1 MAETPAGEGDVT
13 ISTTNTNDDIEE
25 VASPPAPA
33 EDAHGA
39 ALKDLQE
46 MVAALKAELDAT
58 KADNA
63 RLQQEVVQARRVSK
77 SVSARSTPPRKAFT
91 APSEAAGEGGGSGSG
106 KTKTRRVKAPSSRLY
121 NPTKLQQKA
130 EKLAKAREEAELAK
144 CSFKPKTKAG
154 AKAANTAKR
163 GNSASH
169 RLFQQAKRHQ
179 EKRRSL
185 ADQKDDLAVKECTF
199 SPSLD
204 ERSVKIASVSAGT
217 KEETFSRLSA
227 PRTYKTKEMGMD
239 DKDILECTFTPKLIN
254 PQRSVQK
261 NQAATHDRLYAEA
274 ILRKSKR
281 EQIRKAKEEQERMQE
296 LDGCTFAP
304 EVNVKAEYLN
314 ANSGSV
320 VERLYTKDMEQ
331 RQTKMESLKRE
342 VSKECT
348 FKPKVR
354 KNAAYQT
361 ANGSVIER
369 LYETARVQRDES
381 HPIDAECTFS
391 PQITSLASKIDR
403 GDLPTHERLALE
415 MSPSQKIALAD
426 MEDYYEDDEYYGDY
440 YGEEEEYDEEMEE
453 DEEGEMEEI
462 DDYEEEEE
470 EEEEELELP

>member
-1 MAETPAGEGDVT
+1 
-13 ISTTNTNDDIEE
+13 
-25 VASPPAPA
+25 
-33 EDAHGA
+33 
-39 ALKDLQE
+39 
-46 MVAALKAELDAT
+46 
-58 KADNA
+58 
-63 RLQQEVVQARRVSK
+63 
-77 SVSARSTPPRKAFT
+77 
-91 APSEAAGEGGGSGSG
+91 
-106 KTKTRRVKAPSSRLY
+106 
-121 NPTKLQQKA
+121 
-130 EKLAKAREEAELAK
+130 
-144 CSFKPKTKAG
+144 
-154 AKAANTAKR
+154 
-163 GNSASH
+163 
-169 RLFQQAKRHQ
+169 
-179 EKRRSL
+179 
-185 ADQKDDLAVKECTF
+185 
-199 SPSLD
+199 
-204 ERSVKIASVSAGT
+204 
-217 KEETFSRLSA
+217 
-227 PRTYKTKEMGMD
+227 MD

-304 EVNVKAEYLN
+304 AVNVKAEYLN

-369 LYETARVQRDES
+369 LYETARVQREEN

-426 MEDYYEDDEYYGDY
+426 MEDYYEDDEYYDDY

-470 EEEEELELP
+470 EEEDLELP